1 MAKSM
6 MPQNR
11 RSSRRARKQSKQPRR
26 RGVRHEL
33 IDPTT
38 ILMHQTNPL
47 TGMKVLED
55 TMEKVENDNTIKC
68 TGNGANRKKVSGKA
82 KNI

>member
-11 RSSRRARKQSKQPRR
+11 SSRRARRQTKQPRR
-26 RGVRHEL
+26 RDVRHEL
-33 IDPTT
+33 IDLTT

-55 TMEKVENDNTIKC
+55 TMERVENDNTIKC

>member
-1 MAKSM
+1 

-11 RSSRRARKQSKQPRR
+11 RSSRRAKKQTKQPRG

-38 ILMHQTNPL
+38 ILTPQTNPL
-47 TGMKVLED
+47 TGTKVLED
-55 TMEKVENDNTIKC
+55 TVERVENGNTIKC
-68 TGNGANRKKVSGKA
+68 TGNGTNRKKVNGKA